1 MDGRAACGGYVI
13 PDLIRRHRKLLRCLH
28 PWTVKPVLDGK
39 EPRIAMVIDDEGHN
53 FGIIL
58 DSMGELNM
66 GRLNKMIEYRR
77 SRE

>member
-1 MDGRAACGGYVI
+1 MI
-13 PDLIRRHRKLLRCLH
+13 PDLIRRHRKLLRCLY
-28 PWTVKPVLDGK
+28 PWTVKPVLDSK

-58 DSMGELNM
+58 DSVGVLNM
-66 GRLNKMIEYRR
+66 WRLNKMIVYRR